1 MKKFFLAA
9 IGLSMLA
16 SCQQP
21 AAVENTEKGIRLAY
35 VRIDSLQ
42 SQYNYFQ
49 ELVGELQA
57 EEEKIVVE
65 LQRRQQELQTNIE
78 LYQQEAP
85 KMTARQREANEADL
99 RRVQQNY
106 LQVEQA
112 AQGQM
117 MQRQND
123 LTVIMREDMN
133 SAIEILKEEL
143 NLDFILLY
151 EEGGQIIYANDEYDI
166 TERMVTMLNENRE
179 NPTEEQATEA
189 AVRGRLILQLQN
201 KRKLP
206 NTKKSGRVCARIF
219 LCLYCRALLIR

>member
-16 SCQQP
+16 SCQQQP

-123 LTVIMREDMN
+123 LTVMMREDMN
-133 SAIEILKEEL
+133 SAIETLKEEL

-151 EEGGQIIYANDEYDI
+151 EEGGQIIYANDDYDI
-166 TERMVTMLNENRE
+166 TERMVNMLNENRE
-179 NPTEEQATEA
+179 TPSEEEATEA
-189 AVRGRLILQLQN
+189 TEEAAD
-201 KRKLP
+201 
-206 NTKKSGRVCARIF
+206 SARV
-219 LCLYCRALLIR
+219 

>member
-16 SCQQP
+16 SCQQQP
-21 AAVENTEKGIRLAY
+21 TAVENTEKGIRLAY

-57 EEEKIVVE
+57 EEEKIVAE

-123 LTVIMREDMN
+123 LTVMMREDMN
-133 SAIEILKEEL
+133 SAIETLKEEL

-151 EEGGQIIYANDEYDI
+151 EEGGQIIYANDDYDI
-166 TERMVTMLNENRE
+166 TERMVNMLNESRE
-179 NPTEEQATEA
+179 TPSEEEATEA
-189 AVRGRLILQLQN
+189 SEEAADS
-201 KRKLP
+201 
-206 NTKKSGRVCARIF
+206 TSAE
-219 LCLYCRALLIR
+219 

>member
-16 SCQQP
+16 SCQQQP

-123 LTVIMREDMN
+123 LTVMMREDMN
-133 SAIEILKEEL
+133 SAIETLKEEL

-166 TERMVTMLNENRE
+166 TERMVNMLNENRE
-179 NPTEEQATEA
+179 NPSEEEVTEATEEA
-189 AVRGRLILQLQN
+189 ADSAV
-201 KRKLP
+201 
-206 NTKKSGRVCARIF
+206 VE
-219 LCLYCRALLIR
+219 

>member
-21 AAVENTEKGIRLAY
+21 AAVENTDKGIRLAY

-57 EEEKIVVE
+57 EEEKIIIE
-65 LQRRQQELQTNIE
+65 LQRRQQELQTNLE

-112 AQGQM
+112 AQSQM
-117 MQRQND
+117 MKRQND
-123 LTVIMREDMN
+123 LTLVMREDMN
-133 SAIEILKEEL
+133 SAIEVLKEEL

-151 EEGGQIIYANDEYDI
+151 EEGGQIIYANDEFDI
-166 TERMVTMLNENRE
+166 TERMVNMLNENRE
-179 NPTEEQATEA
+179 TPVKKKQ
-189 AVRGRLILQLQN
+189 
-201 KRKLP
+201 RKLLSRP
-206 NTKKSGRVCARIF
+206 QILHRRNNRNHRTQKNPGAYAPGF
-219 LCLYCRALLIR
+219 FYAFTAGNCL

>member
-16 SCQQP
+16 SCQQQP

-123 LTVIMREDMN
+123 LTVMMREDMN

-166 TERMVTMLNENRE
+166 TERMVNMLNENRE
-179 NPTEEQATEA
+179 NPTEEEEAVSEATDST
-189 AVRGRLILQLQN
+189 AVE
-201 KRKLP
+201 
-206 NTKKSGRVCARIF
+206 
-219 LCLYCRALLIR
+219 

>member
-16 SCQQP
+16 SCQQQP

-179 NPTEEQATEA
+179 NPTEEEATEA
-189 AVRGRLILQLQN
+189 ASEA
-201 KRKLP
+201 
-206 NTKKSGRVCARIF
+206 TDSA
-219 LCLYCRALLIR
+219 AAE

>member
-1 MKKFFLAA
+1 MKKFFMAA

-16 SCQQP
+16 SCQQQP
-21 AAVENTEKGIRLAY
+21 TAVENTEKGIRLAY

-123 LTVIMREDMN
+123 LTVMMREDMN
-133 SAIEILKEEL
+133 SAIETLKEEL

-151 EEGGQIIYANDEYDI
+151 EEGGQIIYANDDYDI
-166 TERMVTMLNENRE
+166 TERMVNMLNESRE
-179 NPTEEQATEA
+179 TPSEEEATEA
-189 AVRGRLILQLQN
+189 SEEAADS
-201 KRKLP
+201 
-206 NTKKSGRVCARIF
+206 TSAE
-219 LCLYCRALLIR
+219 

>member
-16 SCQQP
+16 SCQQQP
-21 AAVENTEKGIRLAY
+21 SAVENTEKGIRLAY

-123 LTVIMREDMN
+123 LTVMMREDMN
-133 SAIEILKEEL
+133 SAIETLKEEL

-151 EEGGQIIYANDEYDI
+151 EEGGQIIYANDDYDI
-166 TERMVTMLNENRE
+166 TERMVNMLNESRE
-179 NPTEEQATEA
+179 TPSEEEATEA
-189 AVRGRLILQLQN
+189 SEEAADS
-201 KRKLP
+201 
-206 NTKKSGRVCARIF
+206 TSAE
-219 LCLYCRALLIR
+219 

>member
-21 AAVENTEKGIRLAY
+21 AAVENTDKGIRLAY

-57 EEEKIVVE
+57 EEEKIIIE
-65 LQRRQQELQTNIE
+65 LQRRQQELQTNLE

-112 AQGQM
+112 AQSQM
-117 MQRQND
+117 MKRQND
-123 LTVIMREDMN
+123 LTLVMREDMN
-133 SAIEILKEEL
+133 SAIEVLKEEL

-151 EEGGQIIYANDEYDI
+151 EEGGQIIYANDEFDI
-166 TERMVTMLNENRE
+166 TERMVNMLNENRE
-179 NPTEEQATEA
+179 TPSEEEATEA
-189 AVRGRLILQLQN
+189 AVEAADSA
-201 KRKLP
+201 
-206 NTKKSGRVCARIF
+206 TAE
-219 LCLYCRALLIR
+219 

>member
-1 MKKFFLAA
+1 MAA

-16 SCQQP
+16 SCQQQP
-21 AAVENTEKGIRLAY
+21 TAVENTEKGIRLAY

-123 LTVIMREDMN
+123 LTVMMREDMN
-133 SAIEILKEEL
+133 SAIETLKEEL

-151 EEGGQIIYANDEYDI
+151 EEGGQIIYANDDYDI
-166 TERMVTMLNENRE
+166 TERMVNMLNESRE
-179 NPTEEQATEA
+179 TPSEEEATEATEA
-189 AVRGRLILQLQN
+189 AADS
-201 KRKLP
+201 
-206 NTKKSGRVCARIF
+206 TSAE
-219 LCLYCRALLIR
+219 

>member
-1 MKKFFLAA
+1 MKKFFMAA

-16 SCQQP
+16 SCQQQP
-21 AAVENTEKGIRLAY
+21 TAVENTEKGISLAY

-49 ELVGELQA
+49 EFVGELQA
-57 EEEKIVVE
+57 EEEKIVAE

-123 LTVIMREDMN
+123 LTVMMREDMN
-133 SAIEILKEEL
+133 SAIETLKEEL

-151 EEGGQIIYANDEYDI
+151 EEGGQIIYANDDYDI
-166 TERMVTMLNENRE
+166 TERMVNMLNESRE
-179 NPTEEQATEA
+179 TPSEEEATEA
-189 AVRGRLILQLQN
+189 SEEAADS
-201 KRKLP
+201 
-206 NTKKSGRVCARIF
+206 TSAE
-219 LCLYCRALLIR
+219 

>member
-123 LTVIMREDMN
+123 LTVMMREDMN
-133 SAIEILKEEL
+133 SAIETLKEEL

-166 TERMVTMLNENRE
+166 TERMVRMLNETRE
-179 NPTEEQATEA
+179 NPSEEEATEA
-189 AVRGRLILQLQN
+189 TEEAADSAV
-201 KRKLP
+201 
-206 NTKKSGRVCARIF
+206 VE
-219 LCLYCRALLIR
+219 

>member
-16 SCQQP
+16 SCQQQP

-179 NPTEEQATEA
+179 NPTEEEATEA
-189 AVRGRLILQLQN
+189 ASE
-201 KRKLP
+201 
-206 NTKKSGRVCARIF
+206 TTDSA
-219 LCLYCRALLIR
+219 AAE

>member
-16 SCQQP
+16 SCQQQP

-123 LTVIMREDMN
+123 LTVMMREDMN
-133 SAIEILKEEL
+133 SAIETLKEEL

-166 TERMVTMLNENRE
+166 TERMVRMLNENRE
-179 NPTEEQATEA
+179 NPSEEEATEA
-189 AVRGRLILQLQN
+189 TEEAADSAV
-201 KRKLP
+201 
-206 NTKKSGRVCARIF
+206 VE
-219 LCLYCRALLIR
+219 